1 MEARRSTCDEFYRQS
16 TDPWGFRTRWYEQR
30 KREIVVAS
38 LPRRRFGS
46 CWELGCSVGELTAA
60 LAARCDRVFA
70 TDGNAV
76 AVEQARA
83 RVRDFPQ
90 VQVEQQIHPQDWPNE
105 QFDLIVFSEL
115 GYNFDADSLRALV
128 RRLATTLLPHGTLVA
143 CHWRYPIPTCPVT
156 GDEVHQIIAA
166 TLAFPRLVQHI
177 EEDFVLEVWSAD
189 GRSVASAEGML

>member
-1 MEARRSTCDEFYRQS
+1 MEVRRSICDEFYSQS

-70 TDGNAV
+70 TDGNLV

-83 RVRDFPQ
+83 RVRDFPH
-90 VQVEQQIHPQDWPNE
+90 VQVEQQIHPDDWPNE
-105 QFDLIVFSEL
+105 QFDLIIFSEL
-115 GYNFDADSLRALV
+115 GYNFEADSLRALV
-128 RRLATTLLPHGTLVA
+128 ARFATTLLANGTVVA
-143 CHWRYPIPTCPVT
+143 CHWRYAIPNCPLT
-156 GDEVHQIIAA
+156 GDEVHQIVAR
-166 TLAFPRLVQHI
+166 TLSLPRLVQHV
-177 EEDFVLEVWSAD
+177 EEDFLLEIWSGD
-189 GRSVASAEGML
+189 SRSVAEYEEML